1 MRRMLIGSTAAACA
15 LALVTA
21 GGAFARAGD
30 RTAAETY
37 PVASALCA
45 NARNNVLPTKLTAAK
60 TQVLAACDTL
70 LNAYGPLVA
79 TVDGAEATLLSTL
92 STQKALV
99 VAACPRPVANA
110 AACRAARA
118 TAISVDRTARATE
131 VAAGMAF
138 HAAVEANRN
147 TFWTTI
153 QSLRSSS

>member
-45 NARNNVLPTKLTAAK
+45 NARNNVLPPRLTAAK
-60 TQVLAACDTL
+60 TQVLTACDTL
-70 LNAYGPLVA
+70 LNAYGQLVA
-79 TVDGAEATLLSTL
+79 TVDGAESTLLGTL

-99 VAACPRPVANA
+99 AAACTRPVKNA
-110 AACRAARA
+110 AACQAARA
-118 TAISVDRTARATE
+118 TAISVDNSARTTE
-131 VAAGMAF
+131 VAAGTAF
-138 HAAVEANRN
+138 HTAVEANRN

-153 QSLRSSS
+153 QSLRSAA